1 MNPHQLVGLVGP
13 ANNFAMNGLAMHFA
27 QILIADGHTLPP
39 HLFMDILTDKS
50 QTLQEFIKIQHVGL
64 CLTANIRAQSATI
77 RIFDTFT
84 ANINLLLSFTITNTL
99 DLENRLFELYTEI
112 HALVDSYLPDE
123 EDDDMPSLEDILDNH
138 S

>member
-39 HLFMDILTDKS
+39 HLFMDVLTEKS
-50 QTLQEFIKIQHVGL
+50 QTLREFIKIQHVGL

-77 RIFDTFT
+77 RIYDTFT
-84 ANINLLLSFTITNTL
+84 ANINLLLRFTITNTL
-99 DLENRLFELYTEI
+99 DLENHLFELYTEI
-112 HALVDSYLPDE
+112 HTLVNSYLPDE
-123 EDDDMPSLEDILDNH
+123 EDDDMPPLEDILDNY

>member
-1 MNPHQLVGLVGP
+1 
-13 ANNFAMNGLAMHFA
+13 
-27 QILIADGHTLPP
+27 
-39 HLFMDILTDKS
+39 MDVLTDKS
-50 QTLQEFIKIQHVGL
+50 QTLREFIKIRHVGL
-64 CLTANIRAQSATI
+64 CLTTNIRAQSATI
-77 RIFDTFT
+77 RIYDTFT

-123 EDDDMPSLEDILDNH
+123 EDDDMPSLEDIPDNH